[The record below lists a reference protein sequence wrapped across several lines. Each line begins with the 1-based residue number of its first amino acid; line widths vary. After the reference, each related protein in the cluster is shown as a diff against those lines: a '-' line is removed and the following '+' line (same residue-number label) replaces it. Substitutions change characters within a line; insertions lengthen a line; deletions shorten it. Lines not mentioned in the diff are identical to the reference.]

1 MTKND
6 EIVDDMDA
14 VAKAMV
20 GNTDEQVN
28 ISQCPEFGDRCW
40 SLKSM
45 ALEVI
50 YQDQGNGYG
59 RPIQVMAVNDIETR
73 EKALAFYKR
82 LDMINEDRE

>member
-1 MTKND
+1 MTENHVDMTD
-6 EIVDDMDA
+6 EEA

-20 GNTDEQVN
+20 GDTDEQVN

-40 SLKSM
+40 SFKSM

-73 EKALAFYKR
+73 EKALVFYKR
-82 LDMINEDRE
+82 LGMINEDRD